1 MTGNTGKSPTCWG
14 TLRTCRRSSQALP
27 KLVFCSLRL
36 GSFSCIFPKLDAYGH
51 QRNPAKPLVA
61 ARRTNDMTYLYN
73 RITRRTPV
81 TRYTAWTYLT
91 HAKSTLR
98 FRLREISEPANIT
111 TEMALEKSEHTE
123 GTLGASVLK
132 YVVPLCASLSLVSL
146 VWAISSDFTDLRTFL
161 YIIYTPVKSL

>member
-14 TLRTCRRSSQALP
+14 TIRTCRRSSQALP
-27 KLVFCSLRL
+27 KLVFYSLRL

-61 ARRTNDMTYLYN
+61 ARRTNDTTYLYN
-73 RITRRTPV
+73 GITRRTPVTRILRRTPV
-81 TRYTAWTYLT
+81 TRYTAWTYFT
-91 HAKSTLR
+91 YAQSNNNSETVEMETICSLR
-98 FRLREISEPANIT
+98 FRFREISEPANIT

-146 VWAISSDFTDLRTFL
+146 V
-161 YIIYTPVKSL
+161 

>member
-14 TLRTCRRSSQALP
+14 TIRTCRRSSQALP
-27 KLVFCSLRL
+27 KLVFCSLQL

-51 QRNPAKPLVA
+51 QRNPAKSLVA
-61 ARRTNDMTYLYN
+61 ARRTNDTTYLYN
-73 RITRRTPV
+73 GITRRTPV

-91 HAKSTLR
+91 HAQSNNNSETVEMEIICSLR
-98 FRLREISEPANIT
+98 FRLREISEPANLT

-146 VWAISSDFTDLRTFL
+146 V
-161 YIIYTPVKSL
+161 